1 MALMMASRRPIQ
13 PQCDKQQPDLCLWTM
28 RWDKQLHDLRRRTK
42 SATVTLI
49 DHITWDEIERPMPIY
64 LGGNGAEQYQ

>member
-1 MALMMASRRPIQ
+1 MHHHRLALDEWVALTMTGRHPI
-13 PQCDKQQPDLCLWTM
+13 LAW
-28 RWDKQLHDLRRRTK
+28 WDKQLHDLRRRTK

-49 DHITWDEIERPMPIY
+49 DHITRDEIEWPMPIY